1 MTGVMFKGDVQCK
14 CFFVQSDLCLQPAA
28 DSGDSGR
35 CYSDFNRFA
44 YRHTE
49 MQGMEKYG
57 LYQADKNWSWHHF
70 EHRYYRPRVNF

>member
-1 MTGVMFKGDVQCK
+1 MFKGDVRGASVFLYRVICA
-14 CFFVQSDLCLQPAA
+14 CNPLQTVVIVA
-28 DSGDSGR
+28 DTIVT
-35 CYSDFNRFA
+35 FNRFA

-70 EHRYYRPRVNF
+70 EHRYYRPRVNL